1 MQIVSCINITLR
13 CYTSTRSVQM
23 LNERDAIKRE
33 SGILLASAMADEQL
47 SKALLTVE
55 ELTMKLAQEQRDYE
69 QQVNVI

>member
-1 MQIVSCINITLR
+1 
-13 CYTSTRSVQM
+13 M
-23 LNERDAIKRE
+23 LTERDAIKRE

-69 QQVNVI
+69 QQVNVIYETDSDQGHNQKFRCGDF

>member
-1 MQIVSCINITLR
+1 
-13 CYTSTRSVQM
+13 M
-23 LNERDAIKRE
+23 LTERDAIKRE

-69 QQVNVI
+69 QQVNVIPDSF